1 MEKVHHTWEPHIHM
15 WNFSQDSLRDSWK
28 TPHDSTARWTHL
40 TATSWHGFSV
50 WLLKDSSVTLL
61 RNFNALSLQCFLSS
75 LRFVGICSCTALL
88 RPLRSISV
96 RLRSSFCLGHW
107 STPILF
113 FFSLLF
119 VLFLSKLIHY
129 AKCLRNKCPC
139 VFACSHKHSAYK
151 FISVRIFNCYAKRFN
166 VLL

>member
-1 MEKVHHTWEPHIHM
+1 MKLFTGFFARLVKNSPWF
-15 WNFSQDSLRDSWK
+15 NSSLNTFNS
-28 TPHDSTARWTHL
+28 
-40 TATSWHGFSV
+40 TSWHGFSV

-88 RPLRSISV
+88 RPLRNISV

-139 VFACSHKHSAYK
+139 VFACSHKHSEYK
-151 FISVRIFNCYAKRFN
+151 FICVRTCNCYAKRFN